1 MTAPAAPSLC
11 NARLAALA
19 RAPAGAADIPADA
32 ADATA
37 DNPLCGDEI
46 RLRLVW
52 DGDTLA
58 RLEHRTRGCAVCK
71 ASASLAATVC
81 AGHPRDALLPLADA
95 FERCLSS
102 GDFTPL
108 GGDFRILDG
117 IAAYPSR
124 LHCARLPWTALR
136 RALASSR
143 PA

>member
-1 MTAPAAPSLC
+1 MSASLC
-11 NARLAALA
+11 NARLAAFA

-52 DGDTLA
+52 DGNTLS

-71 ASASLAATVC
+71 ASASLAASAA
-81 AGHPRDALLPLADA
+81 AGKTRGELAALADT
-95 FERCLSS
+95 FESGLTA

-108 GGDFRILDG
+108 GGDFHILDG
-117 IAAYPSR
+117 ITAYPSR

-136 RALASSR
+136 RALAATCS
-143 PA
+143 

>member
-1 MTAPAAPSLC
+1 MSAPAPASSLC

-19 RAPAGAADIPADA
+19 RNPAGAAEIPADA
-32 ADATA
+32 ADAAA

-46 RLRLVW
+46 RIRLVW

-58 RLEHRTRGCAVCK
+58 RLEHRTRGCSVCK
-71 ASASLAATVC
+71 ASASLAATAC
-81 AGHPRDALLPLADA
+81 AGRPREALLSLADA
-95 FERCLSS
+95 FERCLAA
-102 GDFTPL
+102 GDFASL

-136 RALASSR
+136 RALALR
-143 PA
+143 P